1 MKKKDITYIL
11 GQDMDLEFM
20 PMAPMDGIKLDAE
33 ELKTFP
39 DIIPI
44 VALKNTVLFPHVV
57 LPINASREQSV
68 EAFAYAQKHQ
78 SLVGIVTQ
86 KVIKNTDQ
94 EVGPEDLYQI
104 GTVAKI
110 IKQINIPD
118 GNKAHFIMGRIRFK
132 ILEIIQ
138 SEPFIQAKVEY
149 IDEVEYDENTDN
161 EFKAQLEYI
170 KELVEN
176 IINLSSNLPAELA
189 LILRNIENQKFLINY
204 IGSNLPSPI
213 NDKQDLLEIDD
224 LKLRADELIRLLQH
238 ELQIVEIKNE
248 INVKTKGEIDKQQ
261 REYFLQQQLKSIKDE
276 LNGGVD
282 NTEIADLR
290 AKAAN
295 KKWPEY
301 AAQAFNKAIEKLE
314 RMHPHAPE
322 YSIMVNH
329 ATLLADLPWS
339 EVTETDINLK
349 KVQKSLDADHY
360 GLKKVKERIL
370 EYLAVYKLKG
380 DLKSPILCFVGPP
393 GIGKTSLGASIAKAI
408 GRPYARISLGGLHDE
423 SELRGHRKTYI
434 GAMPGRIIQTI
445 KKVKSS
451 NPVIVLDEIEKMGKD
466 HRGDP
471 SSALLEILD
480 PEQNSTF
487 YDNYLELEYDLSK
500 VLFIATA
507 NSLAEI
513 QPALRD
519 RMEIIQL
526 SGYSVEEKLDIAK
539 RHLIKKQQSLHGLD
553 DIKINIPKDV
563 LLYIIHHYTKESG
576 LRDFERKI
584 AAMMRYIA
592 KEVVLNG
599 HTLEN
604 ITIDDVKKI
613 FGKEIYNYEMGDQEL
628 PAGVAVGLAWTSVGG
643 DILYIESSLSKGKGQ
658 LSLTGSL
665 GDVMKE
671 SARTALSYLRAHADK
686 WGIDIEELDKKDIHI
701 HVPEGAIPKDGPS
714 AGITLLSSLVS
725 AITGR
730 PLKKQ
735 FAMTGEITL
744 RGQVLPV
751 GGIKEKILAAKR
763 SGIKHIILCKD
774 NERDVLEIEPTY
786 IKGLKM
792 YYVEKMTEVLEIV
805 LQNKKKK

>member
-1 MKKKDITYIL
+1 MKKKEIIFNI

-20 PMAPMDGIKLDAE
+20 PIASTESNTVEQE
-33 ELKTFP
+33 ERNTFP

-68 EAFAYAQKHQ
+68 EAFNFAQKNN
-78 SLVGIVTQ
+78 SLLGIVTQ
-86 KVIKNTDQ
+86 KVINNGDQ
-94 EVGPEDLYQI
+94 EVGAGDLYEI
-104 GTVAKI
+104 GTIAKI
-110 IKQINIPD
+110 VKQINIPD
-118 GNKAHFIMGRIRFK
+118 GNKAHFIMGRMRFK
-132 ILEIIQ
+132 ILEVIQ
-138 SEPFIQAKVEY
+138 SEPFIQARVEY
-149 IDEVEYDENTDN
+149 ISEVDYEEKEDN
-161 EFKAQLEYI
+161 EFKALLEYI
-170 KELVEN
+170 KELVDN
-176 IINLSSNLPAELA
+176 IINLSANLPPELS

-204 IGSNLPSPI
+204 IGSNLPCPI
-213 NDKQDLLEIDD
+213 NDKQELLELND
-224 LKLRADELIRLLQH
+224 LKERASELVKLLQH
-238 ELQIVEIKNE
+238 ELQIVEIKND
-248 INVKTKGEIDKQQ
+248 INIKTKGEIDKQQ
-261 REYFLQQQLKSIKDE
+261 REYYLQQQLKSIKDE
-276 LNGGVD
+276 LNGGSESSEI
-282 NTEIADLR
+282 TELK
-290 AKAAN
+290 AKAAE
-295 KKWPEY
+295 KDWPEH
-301 AAQAFNKAIEKLE
+301 AQSAFNKSIEKLE
-314 RMHPHAPE
+314 RMHPQSPE
-322 YSIMVNH
+322 YSIMLNH
-329 ATLLADLPWS
+329 ASLLVELPWNHI
-339 EVTETDINLK
+339 TTKDFDLK
-349 KVQKSLDADHY
+349 KVQKSLDDDHY
-360 GLKKVKERIL
+360 GLKKVKSRIL
-370 EYLAVYKLKG
+370 EYLAVLKLKG

-408 GRPYARISLGGLHDE
+408 SRSYARISLGGLHDE

-445 KKVKSS
+445 KKVNTS

-500 VLFIATA
+500 VMFIATA

-539 RHLIKKQQSLHGLD
+539 KHLIKKQQAAHGLD
-553 DIKINIPKDV
+553 KRKITISKDV

-576 LRDFERKI
+576 LRDLERKI
-584 AAMMRYIA
+584 AAIMRFIA
-592 KEVVLNG
+592 KEEALNDN
-599 HTLEN
+599 LIES
-604 ITIDDVKKI
+604 ISIDDIKSI
-613 FGKEIYNYEMGDQEL
+613 FGKEIFNYEKSDDEQ

-643 DILYIESSLSKGKGQ
+643 DILYIESILTQGKGQ
-658 LSLTGSL
+658 LILTGSL

-671 SARTALSYLRAHADK
+671 SARTALSYIRAHAEE
-686 WGIDIEELDKKDIHI
+686 WGIDINEMDKKDVHI

-714 AGITLLSSLVS
+714 AGITMLSSIVS
-725 AITGR
+725 AFTGQ

-735 FAMTGEITL
+735 WAMTGEITL

-751 GGIKEKILAAKR
+751 GGIKEKVLAAKR
-763 SGIKHIILCKD
+763 SGIKNIILCEANK
-774 NERDVLEIEPTY
+774 RDIDEIEPAY

-792 YYVEKMTEVLEIV
+792 HYVSHMNDVIKIV